1 MSEKNTE
8 IVHVARCLA
17 DIDKRVKK
25 YDARA
30 EKAGAEMVLIAKCL
44 ADANTRLKQI
54 ESSPKVEYATPL
66 QLKRVELRLD
76 SLARNLADA
85 NEKTTAKELAK
96 IADGAKKLESDIAK
110 LLAQN
115 ERLDAKLLEQG
126 KGFNPRGKYET
137 GEKYAR
143 FDLVSS
149 NGSSFI
155 ALIDNPTEPPT
166 KRSKQWMLIASRGG
180 SSGAGIITAADVVG
194 LGTAATRDVGQT
206 AGNVLELSGAGQT
219 TIGSSS
225 NPGSIVFVDDTGSS
239 SIRIED
245 GRILIGE
252 ASLYGNEPYSIGS
265 NALTAARA
273 YTLPDASGT
282 VALTSDLTDLQS
294 KAEVK
299 SGNFTAINDG
309 VYTLVA
315 TGTATDPS
323 PVEGKGFVVF
333 VRNATATV
341 GGTGYATAGTII
353 RRVFHSGSWANY
365 EYAVAGGGGGV
376 PTSRTLTTTA
386 PLTIDGGASADL
398 SANRTLAISGATT
411 SAAGTVPTLG
421 ATPTFAG
428 TGAPTQAQLV
438 RAWLGAQ
445 RYSVRIRANDTSLL
459 QTAVS
464 GAGVAAGSGVG
475 RSLTSGA
482 TTGVARHAWNNGGI
496 NNNGY
501 TFHEIASKDFRVVPW
516 AQPVEITVRLQITAW
531 AATTSGY
538 LYVFFGVPA
547 QIGTTLANRGI
558 GFIIDNAREIKAVA
572 HDGTTLT
579 TGVSIG
585 TAGTS
590 TAVFETY
597 RINSDGSGNVSVSRD
612 GTLLGSITG
621 GPTADGA
628 QNQCGLHVE
637 IGNGGQSLTNTVI
650 TGDMGIAVAPST
662 F

>member
-155 ALIDNPTEPPT
+155 ALVDNPTEPPT

-180 SSGAGIITAADVVG
+180 SGVGSIGVADVIG
-194 LGTAATRDVGQT
+194 LGTAATRDVGQN
-206 AGNVLELSGAGQT
+206 AGNVLGVAALNTIQFGDGTTNARLSLT
-219 TIGSSS
+219 PFDGSSAPIDAIDGGLTVS
-225 NPGSIVFVDDTGSS
+225 GSFGLKFGGFTSTFS
-239 SIRIED
+239 
-245 GRILIGE
+245 
-252 ASLYGNEPYSIGS
+252 PYSLNG
-265 NALTAARA
+265 N
-273 YTLPDASGT
+273 YTLTPPNASGT
-282 VALTSDLTDLQS
+282 LALTSDLTALQS

-299 SGNFTAINDG
+299 SGNFTAVNDG

-315 TGTATDPS
+315 NGTATDPS

-333 VRNATATV
+333 VRNGTATV
-341 GGTGYATAGTII
+341 GGTAYATAGTVI

-365 EYAVAGGGGGV
+365 VYSTGGGGSVAVNDITGLGTGV
-376 PTSRTLTTTA
+376 ATSLALNAGAAGGFVRTTDT
-386 PLTIDGGASADL
+386 
-398 SANRTLAISGATT
+398 ATT
-411 SAAGTVPTLG
+411 SAAGVVQLSTDAQARAFTSTT
-421 ATPTFAG
+421 TPITPAQSFISALNMMRIDLNLAHPSTSTANGGSGTSTFATFDGSISTGGG
-428 TGAPTQAQLV
+428 TTSYARRSLINRILLSGDGGAVNFDKPIGFQLLLEVRQITTNGFFRFTMTGGTIDTDAVATVARPTQKA
-438 RAWLGAQ
+438 LGI
-445 RYSVRIRANDTSLL
+445 YILN
-459 QTAVS
+459 
-464 GAGVAAGSGVG
+464 GVVYGV
-475 RSLTSGA
+475 
-482 TTGVARHAWNNGGI
+482 V
-496 NNNGY
+496 
-501 TFHEIASKDFRVVPW
+501 
-516 AQPVEITVRLQITAW
+516 
-531 AATTSGY
+531 
-538 LYVFFGVPA
+538 
-547 QIGTTLANRGI
+547 
-558 GFIIDNAREIKAVA
+558 
-572 HDGTTLT
+572 HDGTTRTETSLGLSVNVLNASPFGRGNSIT
-579 TGVSIG
+579 CIRTGSGSYEFFVNGVSGG
-585 TAGTS
+585 T
-590 TAVFETY
+590 
-597 RINSDGSGNVSVSRD
+597 
-612 GTLLGSITG
+612 ITG
-621 GPTADGA
+621 GPTGLSSTQWSADYLGWHFAVSSGGDSGTTQYFARQAYILAA
-628 QNQCGLHVE
+628 Q
-637 IGNGGQSLTNTVI
+637 
-650 TGDMGIAVAPST
+650 
-662 F
+662 

>member
-1 MSEKNTE
+1 MNPQLTKFAECLSESHARE
-8 IVHVARCLA
+8 IKLARCLA
-17 DIDKRVKK
+17 ESLKRIQTLEAESKNGDKKAKATEARFNAALRGLAETLAKK
-25 YDARA
+25 GDASAA
-30 EKAGAEMVLIAKCL
+30 ELSAKMESMGAEFPMQIAALK
-44 ADANTRLKQI
+44 AEFAAQTANA
-54 ESSPKVEYATPL
+54 PK
-66 QLKRVELRLD
+66 
-76 SLARNLADA
+76 S
-85 NEKTTAKELAK
+85 
-96 IADGAKKLESDIAK
+96 
-110 LLAQN
+110 
-115 ERLDAKLLEQG
+115 
-126 KGFNPRGKYET
+126 FNPRGKYET

-155 ALIDNPTEPPT
+155 ALIDNPTGPPT

-180 SSGAGIITAADVVG
+180 SGAGSIGFADVIG
-194 LGTAATRDVGQT
+194 LGTAATRNVGQA

-225 NPGSIVFVDDTGSS
+225 NPGSIVFVDVTGSS

-245 GRILIGE
+245 GIILIGDV
-252 ASLYGNEPYSIGS
+252 SLYGNQPYSIGS
-265 NALTAARA
+265 NAFTATRA

-282 VALTSDLTDLQS
+282 LALTSDLTDLQS